1 MEMADILSFIR
12 HATFDPEAAAVLG
25 VAYDKA
31 IKALGSGSPPTIVE
45 ELIAKRIVA
54 QAVQGERD
62 PSRLCEAALRGIAP
76 SP

>member
-1 MEMADILSFIR
+1 
-12 HATFDPEAAAVLG
+12 LG

-31 IKALGSGSPPTIVE
+31 ISALGSGSPPTIVE